1 MNKFRA
7 YVHRQAFR
15 SSQDLSVWLALTTRQ
30 QLMSHDCSKQQALSF
45 AKMLVVWRIF
55 SSDQCSQEYSL
66 NKFRAYI
73 HRHVFRPSQNSSVW
87 LGLTS
92 REQLMSP
99 ECSKHQVLSF
109 AKMLVVNEQ
118 KIFCSHQCSPECS
131 VNKFRAYT
139 HRHVF
144 RPSWDA
150 SLWLGLTS
158 REQLISPQCSKNQM
172 LSCAKILV
180 IS

>member
-1 MNKFRA
+1 MARFNKNKTTSVTRLLKTPGAELCYNACGVVNEQKIFCPNQCSSEGSMNKFRA

-73 HRHVFRPSQNSSVW
+73 HRHVFRPSQNSSVC
-87 LGLTS
+87 LRLTS
-92 REQLMSP
+92 RGQPISP

-109 AKMLVVNEQ
+109 AKMLVV
-118 KIFCSHQCSPECS
+118 
-131 VNKFRAYT
+131 
-139 HRHVF
+139 
-144 RPSWDA
+144 
-150 SLWLGLTS
+150 L
-158 REQLISPQCSKNQM
+158 
-172 LSCAKILV
+172 
-180 IS
+180 